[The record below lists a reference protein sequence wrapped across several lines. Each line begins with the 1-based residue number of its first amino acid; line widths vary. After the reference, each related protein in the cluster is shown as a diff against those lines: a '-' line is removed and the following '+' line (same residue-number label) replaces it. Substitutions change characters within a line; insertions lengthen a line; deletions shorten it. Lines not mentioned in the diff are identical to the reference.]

1 MLSFFFLVALFNI
14 CLGYAVAV
22 LFPPSKVAR
31 MLAARSLRGRFAVEP
46 ASDSEIAAAPAGK
59 QAQHVAVS
67 SGDGLADA
75 VAPLVAAPPTASDP
89 APPAPPQPTL
99 STENW
104 EEFSK
109 AMQPLLDRVAYVR
122 SIQDSLLGQEIA
134 SQLQGAVE
142 AWYDDLS
149 KQLDAHDD
157 KPFLSDDDVMNLEQ
171 FMAQL
176 ETTLTNLKMIDW
188 SSELDSALSRLE
200 KEIRIVQAARP
211 ELAMA
216 KA

>member
-1 MLSFFFLVALFNI
+1 MMSFFFLVALFNI

-22 LFPPSKVAR
+22 LFPPAKVSQ
-31 MLAARSLRGRFAVEP
+31 MLAGRTFRRRSAADPARGSKTADAPAPRQTQKAAV
-46 ASDSEIAAAPAGK
+46 SERDGSADAAAP
-59 QAQHVAVS
+59 
-67 SGDGLADA
+67 LET
-75 VAPLVAAPPTASDP
+75 APPTANVS
-89 APPAPPQPTL
+89 APPEPPQPTL

-122 SIQDSLLGQEIA
+122 SIQDSRLGQEIA

-149 KQLDAHDD
+149 SQLDAHDE

-188 SSELDSALSRLE
+188 SAELDIALSRLE
-200 KEIRIVQAARP
+200 KEVRIVQAARP

>member
-1 MLSFFFLVALFNI
+1 MMGFFFLVALFNI

-22 LFPPSKVAR
+22 LLPPSKVSR
-31 MLAARSLRGRFAVEP
+31 MLAARSLRRRSAADQ
-46 ASDSEIAAAPAGK
+46 ASDSETADAPAPQ
-59 QAQHVAVS
+59 QAHEVVS
-67 SGDGLADA
+67 SCESPADA
-75 VAPLVAAPPTASDP
+75 VAPLAAAPPTASDP

-122 SIQDSLLGQEIA
+122 SIQDNLLGQEIA

-188 SSELDSALSRLE
+188 SSELDIALSRLE
-200 KEIRIVQAARP
+200 KEVRIVQAARP